1 MKLYIESQMWG
12 MYEEGAKLQE
22 LTPEFIDAYIEY
34 AKVFERINF
43 DPQVIADLVCEFP
56 STKELAQ
63 AMVERYNVTKEQA
76 LFAIL
81 LPFHDTPLYFN
92 KEEYYRHIE
101 RLKTLRRI
109 LQEVRDVK
117 DE

>member
-1 MKLYIESQMWG
+1 MKLYIESHLAG
-12 MYEEGAKLQE
+12 MYEVGAKLQE
-22 LTPEFIDAYIEY
+22 LTPEFIDAYIEW
-34 AKVFERINF
+34 AKVFEKIKF

-56 STKELAQ
+56 STKALAQ
-63 AMVERYNVTKEQA
+63 AMIVRYNVTKEQA

-92 KEEYYRHIE
+92 KEEYYRQIE

-109 LQEVRDVK
+109 LQEVRDVL
-117 DE
+117 D

>member
-1 MKLYIESQMWG
+1 MKLYIESHLSG
-12 MYEEGAKLQE
+12 MYEVGAKLQE

-34 AKVFERINF
+34 AKVFEKINF

-56 STKELAQ
+56 TTKELAH
-63 AMVERYNVTKEQA
+63 AMMERYNVSKEQA

-92 KEEYYRHIE
+92 KDEYYRHID
-101 RLKTLRRI
+101 RLKKLRQI
-109 LQEVRDVK
+109 LQEVRDVL
-117 DE
+117 D

>member
-1 MKLYIESQMWG
+1 MKLYIESHLTG
-12 MYEEGAKLQE
+12 MYEVGAKLQV

-34 AKVFERINF
+34 AKVFEKINF
-43 DPQVIADLVCEFP
+43 DPQVIADLVCKFS

-63 AMVERYNVTKEQA
+63 AMIVRYNVTKEQA
-76 LFAIL
+76 LLAIL

-92 KEEYYRHIE
+92 KKEYYRQIE

-117 DE
+117 D

>member
-1 MKLYIESQMWG
+1 MKLYIESHLAG
-12 MYEEGAKLQE
+12 MYEVGAKHQE

-34 AKVFERINF
+34 AKVFEKINF

-56 STKELAQ
+56 TTKELAH
-63 AMVERYNVTKEQA
+63 AMMDRYNVSKEQA

-92 KEEYYRHIE
+92 KDEYYRHID
-101 RLKTLRRI
+101 RLKKLRQI
-109 LQEVRDVK
+109 LQEVRDVL
-117 DE
+117 D

>member
-1 MKLYIESQMWG
+1 MKLYIESHLSG
-12 MYEEGAKLQE
+12 MYEVGAKLQE
-22 LTPEFIDAYIEY
+22 LTPEYIDAYIEY
-34 AKVFERINF
+34 AKGFEKIGF
-43 DPQVIADLVCEFP
+43 CSEAIAELVGRVT
-56 STKELAQ
+56 STEELIRT
-63 AMVERYNVTKEQA
+63 MMERYNVTKEQA

-101 RLKTLRRI
+101 RLKTLRQI

-117 DE
+117 D